1 MKASRSIQV
10 GLAARLG
17 GWSAEHRK
25 RAIFGWIALL
35 VVAVAVGNVG
45 AKKLSAAGETTG
57 DSARAARL
65 LDRGGFKQPA
75 AEEVFLHVHGS
86 GSIRTPAGQQAAR
99 DVIAAI
105 TATHAVKDIRSPFDA
120 GNSGQISRDG
130 R

>member
-1 MKASRSIQV
+1 MKASRSTQV

-25 RAIFGWIALL
+25 KAIFGWIALL

-45 AKKLSAAGETTG
+45 AKKLSAAGE
-57 DSARAARL
+57 L
-65 LDRGGFKQPA
+65 
-75 AEEVFLHVHGS
+75 
-86 GSIRTPAGQQAAR
+86 AAR

-105 TATHAVKDIRSPFDA
+105 TATHRVKDIRSPFDA

-130 R
+130 RSALVLFSMKGER